1 MHLVVV
7 GWNDH
12 EWTAEKIPRLDGL
25 ETANFCPKQS
35 YYLTSKA
42 EAQIIHPD
50 FPEKNCAT

>member
-12 EWTAEKIPRLDGL
+12 EWTAGKIPRLDGL

-35 YYLTSKA
+35 YYLTREA